1 LEKSALKKKNLED
14 KVQIQKTKEKSK
26 NNRYP
31 LKPIYYTTI
40 RYYKVAFRKGNRIIM
55 GHTYLKEKRS
65 CIFPFL

>member
-31 LKPIYYTTI
+31 LKPIGT
-40 RYYKVAFRKGNRIIM
+40 RIGLSPQIVLNYDVISAVSWNV
-55 GHTYLKEKRS
+55 GALFS
-65 CIFPFL
+65 FLIFV

>member
-31 LKPIYYTTI
+31 LKPIGT
-40 RYYKVAFRKGNRIIM
+40 RIGLSPQIVLN
-55 GHTYLKEKRS
+55 YDVIS
-65 CIFPFL
+65 AVS

>member
-1 LEKSALKKKNLED
+1 M
-14 KVQIQKTKEKSK
+14 QIQKTKEKSK